1 MSDARDTI
9 TLAHGGGGRATRSLI
24 EGTIL
29 RYFGKSDPKGLRD
42 HSELS
47 THQDIESLSQPTAL
61 LCNHSFFQGVTSAN

>member
-29 RYFGKSDPKGLRD
+29 RHFGKPDPKGIARSRRIITPTRTSNRLHNRQLCCATTL
-42 HSELS
+42 LS
-47 THQDIESLSQPTAL
+47 R
-61 LCNHSFFQGVTSAN
+61 G